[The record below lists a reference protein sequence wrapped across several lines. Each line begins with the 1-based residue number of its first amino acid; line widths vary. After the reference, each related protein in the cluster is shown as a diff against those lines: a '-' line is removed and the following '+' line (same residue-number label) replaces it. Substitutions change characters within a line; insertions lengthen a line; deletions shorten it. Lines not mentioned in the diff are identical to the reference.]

1 MRSFI
6 LNKLIR
12 DRVLTSMQE
21 LGQQVTYHRLDDK
34 DFLPE
39 LKRKL
44 LEEANELNLAD
55 KDIGKE
61 LADLLEVI
69 DQIRFELKIE
79 PKALVKLQREL
90 REKRGS
96 FNDKIYVERV
106 DMADED
112 PWAAY
117 YAKEPERFPEV
128 KSKMVNQEVKRRP

>member
-1 MRSFI
+1 M

-12 DRVLTSMQE
+12 DKVLGSMQD
-21 LGQQVTYHRLDDK
+21 LGQNVTYHRLDDK

-44 LEEANELNLAD
+44 LEEASELNLAD
-55 KDIGKE
+55 KDAGKE

-69 DQIRFELKIE
+69 DQIRSELKIE
-79 PKALVKLQREL
+79 PQELAKIQQEL

-106 DMADED
+106 DMADDD
-112 PWAAY
+112 PWATY
-117 YAKEPERFPEV
+117 YSKEPDRFPEV
-128 KSKMVNQEVKRRP
+128 KPSKS